1 MAQPISPFLNAL
13 VQRFAPRVKHPLLFL
28 AVLVLFV
35 VDLLIP
41 DLIPFIDE
49 VMLGLLSVLLGS
61 WRARRE
67 PGPSDSPPAVP

>member
-1 MAQPISPFLNAL
+1 MAQPIPPILKAL
-13 VQRFAPRVKHPLLFL
+13 VERFAPRVKHPLLFL
-28 AVLVLFV
+28 AVLALFV

-49 VMLGLLSVLLGS
+49 LMLGLLTAFLGA
-61 WRARRE
+61 WRARRK